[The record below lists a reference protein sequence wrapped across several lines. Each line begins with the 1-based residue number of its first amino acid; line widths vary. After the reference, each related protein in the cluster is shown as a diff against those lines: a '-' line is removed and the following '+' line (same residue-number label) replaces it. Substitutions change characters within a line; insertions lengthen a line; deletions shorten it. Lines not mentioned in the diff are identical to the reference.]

1 MSNKIVAVTFVS
13 ENMCEFMVNGG
24 EFTHFAVRG
33 LGRGVR
39 QIGDGKMETI
49 STCSGVT
56 AEIPRSSNTILG
68 APYGEYGTMFNLLDQ
83 DHCVTQVILTYEDET
98 EETVWVPYM
107 DDADYTNLCMQTRI
121 TEDGTLQMVIDDKY
135 TLEDVFACECGSCE
149 GCCTAGA
156 PLEAEEQYIV
166 FDCGACGEHCEKD

>member
-68 APYGEYGTMFNLLDQ
+68 APYVPAINVTPMWLYILGTMP
-83 DHCVTQVILTYEDET
+83 T
-98 EETVWVPYM
+98 
-107 DDADYTNLCMQTRI
+107 
-121 TEDGTLQMVIDDKY
+121 KY
-135 TLEDVFACECGSCE
+135 QASCKCFVVFRM
-149 GCCTAGA
+149 
-156 PLEAEEQYIV
+156 
-166 FDCGACGEHCEKD
+166 